1 MLPVT
6 FSFGKLRMKSSPTFR
21 LDAAL
26 GHDITDKR
34 IDVLRRIDAVGS
46 ISEAARDAGISY
58 KAAWQA
64 IETLGN
70 LAGTPLVEKAVG
82 GSGGGGGQLT
92 SAGRKV
98 LEAFDYFA
106 KVRRVAMQQASDTGH
121 HVTFGL
127 RTSMRNQWVCT
138 VRELVP
144 GEQGQ
149 SVQLA
154 LSDGMLMHA
163 LITHESAQLLGLEPG
178 LRVLALCKAT
188 AVPVQTA
195 YPADDTQN
203 ILAGRIEVVSATT
216 KKAEVSMRLGSG
228 AILVGFQSGG
238 PALQVGQTAWARV
251 DPAAVVVALP

>member
-82 GSGGGGGQLT
+82 GSGGGGAQLT